1 MALASA
7 QIVDAVVSRLSG
19 NTPASTRVY
28 ASRVHPLS
36 TPELPAWRVFADE
49 ETITTQTVHYPAVLE
64 HSLSVQ
70 CDGYVQ
76 ANSSVDDAMHAM
88 AEQALIALYDT
99 LAHTTLG
106 ITNLSVNAPQRI
118 DREVVNEGQA
128 NLGRIGL
135 SLLMRYRTALN
146 DPATII

>member
-7 QIVDAVVSRLSG
+7 QIVDAIVTRLSG

-28 ASRVHPLS
+28 ASRVHPL
-36 TPELPAWRVFADE
+36 TTAELPAWRVFADE
-49 ETITTQTVHYPAVLE
+49 ETIVTQTVHFPAVLE
-64 HSLSVQ
+64 HALSVQ

-76 ANSSVDDAMHAM
+76 ANSSMDDAMHAM

-99 LAHTTLG
+99 LAHLTLG

-118 DREVVNEGQA
+118 EREVVNEGQA

-135 SLLMRYRTALN
+135 SLLLRYRTAQN